1 MVVDVAQKHSDV
13 YFFPQGFLEQA
24 STPASFSSM
33 VTSRPYVACR
43 VVDVT
48 YWGDPVTDEVFVKY
62 RLMPLTDIHC
72 ITTSDANNGGGFSVP
87 KNCAVSIFP
96 TLNFEDDPP
105 VQTLEISDVHGV
117 KWEFRH
123 IYRGTPRRHLFTS
136 GWTTFVNSKYLT
148 RNDSVIFA
156 RNKVTGDL
164 SVGIRRHF
172 TPLSRLPKGYVPKPP
187 RPGVFSRSQRGRV
200 AAEVVVEETE
210 KAIKGLPLEV
220 VYYPRAG
227 LPEFVVEAH
236 KVEQAC
242 RVNWTSGTRVRFPQ
256 NAGDGGPS
264 VTWFIGTVTSVVPSP
279 NDGPWPGSVWRMLQV
294 TWDEPEKLEEVRMLS
309 PWQVECIAPTPPP
322 LPPTI
327 RAAFDTPAKRL
338 KGVQNS
344 ALLADGK
351 GDIYFTPQL
360 GFGSL
365 VMDQLIPS
373 HMNYNIFPAG
383 MQGARQF
390 PSIYPSN
397 SPMIMND
404 DSHQGHTDDNLD
416 SNMSPTQKVE
426 GVSTDLNIASSSSET
441 RSLDSL
447 NSVQFFGAMS
457 TGKGVT
463 SFQLFGKI
471 IHIEQP
477 PANTDDISCTHA
489 EFRGTFPL

>member
-1 MVVDVAQKHSDV
+1 MAVDVAKKHSDV

-33 VTSRPYVACR
+33 VTSRPYVVCR

-48 YWGDPVTDEVFVKY
+48 YWADPVTDEVFVKY
-62 RLMPLTDIHC
+62 RLMPLTNIHC
-72 ITTSDANNGGGFSVP
+72 LSISDANNGGGFSVP
-87 KNCAVSIFP
+87 KLCAVFIFP
-96 TLNFEDDPP
+96 ALNFVEDPP
-105 VQTLEISDVHGV
+105 VQTLRISDVHGV
-117 KWEFRH
+117 KWVFRH
-123 IYRGTPRRHLFTS
+123 IYGGTPRRHLLTS
-136 GWTTFVNSKYLT
+136 GIRLQGSCLLGFEGILRRCPDFL
-148 RNDSVIFA
+148 RNMCPNPQD
-156 RNKVTGDL
+156 
-164 SVGIRRHF
+164 
-172 TPLSRLPKGYVPKPP
+172 
-187 RPGVFSRSQRGRV
+187 
-200 AAEVVVEETE
+200 
-210 KAIKGLPLEV
+210 
-220 VYYPRAG
+220 

-242 RVNWTSGTRVRFPQ
+242 RVNWTSGTRVKFPQ
-256 NAGDGGPS
+256 NAGDGGPM
-264 VTWFIGTVTSVVPSP
+264 VTWFSGTVTSVVPSP
-279 NDGPWPGSVWRMLQV
+279 NDGPWPGSMWRMLQV

-322 LPPTI
+322 TI
-327 RAAFDTPAKRL
+327 HAAFNTPAKRL

-365 VMDQLIPS
+365 VMDQLSPS
-373 HMNYNIFPAG
+373 YMNYNIFPAG

-397 SPMIMND
+397 SPTIMND
-404 DSHQGHTDDNLD
+404 DSHQGRTDDNLD
-416 SNMSPTQKVE
+416 SSMSQKVE
-426 GVSTDLNIASSSSET
+426 GVSADLNIASSSSET
-441 RSLDSL
+441 PSFDSF
-447 NSVQFFGAMS
+447 NSEQFFGAMS
-457 TGKGVT
+457 TGHHSCNLPGKGVT

-489 EFRGTFPL
+489 VSQSSPVMKSSAL